1 MRGLQSYSQ
10 ILEEDC
16 VKEQVVIVERVG
28 RVGVITLNRPKV
40 LNALND
46 ELMNEL
52 GAALLAFDADDEI
65 GTIVIAGSPRA
76 FWDGP
81 RRCGILAN
89 SCASTLATTPTSTT
103 LTPTSRGF
111 PVTSHFH
118 PAFWR

>member
-1 MRGLQSYSQ
+1 MRGVQWYSQ

-76 FWDGP
+76 FAAGADVSAMADWSYRMSIGP
-81 RRCGILAN
+81 ISSPGTGKR
-89 SCASTLATTPTSTT
+89 SDTSGS
-103 LTPTSRGF
+103 P
-111 PVTSHFH
+111 
-118 PAFWR
+118 

>member
-1 MRGLQSYSQ
+1 
-10 ILEEDC
+10 

-76 FWDGP
+76 FAAGADVSGNG
-81 RRCGILAN
+81 RLELQRCL
-89 SCASTLATTPTSTT
+89 
-103 LTPTSRGF
+103 
-111 PVTSHFH
+111 
-118 PAFWR
+118 